1 MTTLYREI
9 ENLVR
14 SSGYHTSFQDDDDG
28 GRLVCV
34 TNRAPQGSLY
44 GNSFWIADRKD
55 RLYLGN
61 MWGDRLYVIG
71 RRDRVPELCLA
82 CLCQSS
88 TPLTEPSDTICSEF
102 QLVEVPLGDFLC
114 DSPSLAE

>member
-9 ENLVR
+9 ENWSAAAAITPRFKTMTTAADWCASRTGASARLAVR
-14 SSGYHTSFQDDDDG
+14 EQLLD
-28 GRLVCV
+28 R
-34 TNRAPQGSLY
+34 
-44 GNSFWIADRKD
+44 DRKD

-114 DSPSLAE
+114 NSPSLAE